1 MKRSVA
7 CVENSNKFPQDI
19 PLKSVWESFGIFVL
33 IGFLMIVI
41 FYGGNRIEYIR
52 SLWKIDGLLDQVFSG
67 CIIGILFAVIVVFL
81 YKMKW
86 IQLPKNEYTELI
98 IQILKKRYGIVTIA
112 LGAGLSEEILF
123 RGAMLGVL
131 VSYFSPVF
139 SLVIVSAIFMALHI
153 PQYKGSVLIHVIIF
167 IMGLGLGG
175 LFLWTEALWAPITA
189 HAVYNGFLSLLMKKN
204 E

>member
-1 MKRSVA
+1 
-7 CVENSNKFPQDI
+7 
-19 PLKSVWESFGIFVL
+19 
-33 IGFLMIVI
+33 MIVI